1 MTAVMILTNV
11 NNWCLRI
18 LLIKLK
24 PKDYMILFYP
34 ILIPGKEKAEFF
46 INHLD
51 ISLVFTQ
58 KLQNLVQNRS

>member
-1 MTAVMILTNV
+1 
-11 NNWCLRI
+11 
-18 LLIKLK
+18 
-24 PKDYMILFYP
+24 MILFYP
-34 ILIPGKEKAEFF
+34 NLIPGKEKAEFF